1 MGEKKSKSLQ
11 DLKAAEISGLKLG
24 AYAVQNQIDG
34 RRLYEAKR
42 LGSHRNRIFKRHRT
56 PQEQASKGSRPSPQR
71 APKYASLGGFST
83 RSGRLEARR
92 WRPAEL
98 ASWQAFEPSRR
109 AGLDPGLRVDPDVG
123 HGLPT
128 QRAAPPRLQGGRSPT
143 ARAAKAAKCGPASR
157 TRPLG
162 GGGGSNPRHPRC
174 QTLQIWTANRG
185 HYSGRL
191 KDVVAMATTRRRQGK
206 TAESCLVPATI
217 RVE

>member
-92 WRPAEL
+92 WRAGRSLNLHGAQDWTLVSGLTLML
-98 ASWQAFEPSRR
+98 AMACRHSAQRH
-109 AGLDPGLRVDPDVG
+109 PGCRVAAAR
-123 HGLPT
+123 
-128 QRAAPPRLQGGRSPT
+128 QRERLKQRSAAPPRAPCPWAAAEGPSPGSSGSSRSP
-143 ARAAKAAKCGPASR
+143 AAPG
-157 TRPLG
+157 
-162 GGGGSNPRHPRC
+162 
-174 QTLQIWTANRG
+174 W
-185 HYSGRL
+185 
-191 KDVVAMATTRRRQGK
+191 RR
-206 TAESCLVPATI
+206 
-217 RVE
+217 

>member
-42 LGSHRNRIFKRHRT
+42 LGSHWNRIFKRHRT

-92 WRPAEL
+92 WRAGSSLNLHGAQDWTLVSGLTLML
-98 ASWQAFEPSRR
+98 AMACRHSAQRH
-109 AGLDPGLRVDPDVG
+109 PGCRVAAAR
-123 HGLPT
+123 
-128 QRAAPPRLQGGRSPT
+128 QRERLKQRSAAPPRAPDHWAATADPTPDTHAARRYSSGPPTGG
-143 ARAAKAAKCGPASR
+143 
-157 TRPLG
+157 
-162 GGGGSNPRHPRC
+162 
-174 QTLQIWTANRG
+174 
-185 HYSGRL
+185 
-191 KDVVAMATTRRRQGK
+191 TTRGG
-206 TAESCLVPATI
+206 
-217 RVE
+217 